1 MRSRAQAG
9 GHGFAPS
16 AHSHSHTVS
25 ENGHVGANG
34 RDTAGAPE
42 TAPTSLVGKISG
54 KVMAYVALTK
64 PRVIELLL
72 VTTIPAML
80 LASRGSVDPLLI
92 LATLFGGAMA
102 AGSANSLNC
111 VVDAD
116 IDKVMKRTARRPL
129 ARQAVPTSHALVF
142 GLVLGVG
149 SFAWF
154 WWATNLFAAV
164 LAVITI
170 LFYIFVY
177 TLVLKRRT
185 SQNIVW
191 GGAAGCMPVMIGWA
205 ATTGTLEWP
214 ALVMFLIVFFWTP
227 PHTWAL
233 AMRYKED
240 YRAAGVPMLPVVMTE
255 VEVTK
260 RIVLYTWAT
269 VITTLVLAWW
279 TGVIYAA
286 AALLAGVWFLVMAHR
301 LYTGVKA
308 GVPVKPLRLFLM
320 SNNYLAAVFFGLAVD
335 SIFGFATLP
344 QLLGL

>member
-1 MRSRAQAG
+1 M
-9 GHGFAPS
+9 
-16 AHSHSHTVS
+16 
-25 ENGHVGANG
+25 
-34 RDTAGAPE
+34 PE
-42 TAPTSLVGKISG
+42 GPLSWVNRKI
-54 KVMAYVALTK
+54 MAYIALTK

-80 LASRGSVDPLLI
+80 LASRGTVDPLLI

-102 AGSANSLNC
+102 AASANSLNC

-129 ARQAVPTSHALVF
+129 AREAVPTSHALVF
-142 GLVLGVG
+142 GLVLGVL
-149 SFAWF
+149 SFTWF
-154 WWATNLFAAV
+154 WWATNLLAAS
-164 LAVITI
+164 LAVVTI

-240 YRAAGVPMLPVVMTE
+240 YRAAGVPMLPVVMSE
-255 VEVTK
+255 QEVTK
-260 RIVLYTWAT
+260 RIVIYTWVT
-269 VITTLVLAWW
+269 VLTTLALAWW
-279 TGVIYAA
+279 TGVIYALI
-286 AALLAGVWFLVMAHR
+286 ALLVGIWFVVMAQR
-301 LYTGVKA
+301 LYSGVKA

-320 SNNYLAAVFFGLAVD
+320 SNNYLAAVFCGLAVD
-335 SIFGFATLP
+335 SILGFATVP